1 MLTSVTVATD
11 ARQERTLSV
20 GMGQAL
26 AGDRQTQLTA
36 IVGSCI
42 AVVLWHPRMNLGAM
56 AHVVL
61 PDSHGKSETP
71 GKFADTAVPHLVR
84 MLESKGCNRSGLT
97 AKLAGGACM
106 FRGGGP
112 LQIGDDNI
120 AACRTHLQRM
130 GIPIAAE
137 DLGGTSGRKVTMDFA
152 TGRFTIEIA
161 GKVARVL

>member
-1 MLTSVTVATD
+1 MSISATVATD
-11 ARQERTLSV
+11 AKQVKTLSV

-26 AGDRQTQLTA
+26 TGDRQTQLTA
-36 IVGSCI
+36 ILGSCI

-61 PDSHGKSETP
+61 PDSHGKSDMP
-71 GKFADTAVPHLVR
+71 AKFADTAVPHLVHL
-84 MLESKGCNRSGLT
+84 LESKGCNRSGLT

-120 AACRTHLQRM
+120 AACRTYLQRM

-137 DLGGTSGRKVTMDFA
+137 DLGGTNGRKVTMDFA
-152 TGRFTIEIA
+152 TGRLTIEIA
-161 GKVARVL
+161 GKIARVI

>member
-1 MLTSVTVATD
+1 MAISATAATD
-11 ARQERTLSV
+11 AKQVKTLSV
-20 GMGQAL
+20 GMGQAI
-26 AGDRQTQLTA
+26 AGDRETQLTA
-36 IVGSCI
+36 ILGSCV

-61 PDSHGKSETP
+61 PDSHGKSDMP
-71 GKFADTAVPHLVR
+71 AKFADTAVPHLVR
-84 MLESKGCNRSGLT
+84 MLEGKGCNRSGLT

-120 AACRTHLQRM
+120 AACRTYLQRM

-137 DLGGTSGRKVTMDFA
+137 DLGGTGGRKVTMDFA

-161 GKVARVL
+161 GKVARVI